1 MKLRPAQVVGLVA
14 LVVFGGYLAIR
25 LLQDARD
32 PDLLPSGVRLS
43 DLPAPSGPAPQR
55 PPMELSTSTSVDTLT
70 VGSDTAKDDLYCSGV
85 IFAVHRSN
93 PEDELSEEAQARR
106 NAVIALAEAGVTR
119 LKIDGAATDATAASF
134 ADAHSEKAAEDFAA
148 GKTRISFEECMAR
161 AETPSAAN

>member
-14 LVVFGGYLAIR
+14 IVVFGGYLAAR
-25 LLQDARD
+25 LLQGSRD

-43 DLPAPSGPAPQR
+43 DHPTPSSPTPQLPPV
-55 PPMELSTSTSVDTLT
+55 ELSTSTPVDPLA

-85 IFAVHRSN
+85 IFAVHRSK
-93 PEDELSEEAQARR
+93 PEHDLSEEAQARR

-119 LKIDGAATDATAASF
+119 LKIDGAATDATTASL
-134 ADAHSEKAAEDFAA
+134 ADAHSEKAARDFEA